1 MPEMRELYHELIGDH
16 WKHPRNFGK
25 LESANRQATGY
36 NPLCGDRAIVYLQ
49 LEGGIVQQV
58 QFQGGCCAIC
68 TASASLMTQR
78 LKGQTET
85 EAEALFDSFHNMA
98 TGGEI
103 APGAKDQL
111 GKLLVFSGVKNFPSR
126 VNCATLP
133 WHTFR
138 AALRGEP
145 GVSLD

>member
-1 MPEMRELYHELIGDH
+1 MPEMRELYQELIGDH
-16 WKHPRNFGK
+16 WKRPRNFGK
-25 LESANRQATGY
+25 LERANRKATGY

-49 LEGGIVQQV
+49 VESGIVRDV

-68 TASASLMTQR
+68 TASASLMTER

-85 EAEALFDSFHNMA
+85 EAEALFESFDNMA
-98 TGGEI
+98 TKGEI
-103 APGAKDQL
+103 APAAKGRL
-111 GKLLVFSGVKNFPSR
+111 GKLLVFAGVKNFPSR

-145 GVSLD
+145 EISLD